1 MNRPESIS
9 QRIQRIASERKLTLA
24 SLNAKLDINSARL
37 DALWKGL
44 AVPEYKELAMLAK
57 VLDVDEA
64 VLLNG
69 RAERLWLR
77 LKKIAQE
84 WRFPKLWPVLAQHT
98 GSRGPDSPETEEAQ
112 DELILEDQKEQLWT
126 PDDPLPWWER

>member
-1 MNRPESIS
+1 
-9 QRIQRIASERKLTLA
+9 
-24 SLNAKLDINSARL
+24 
-37 DALWKGL
+37 
-44 AVPEYKELAMLAK
+44 MLAK
-57 VLDVDEA
+57 VLEVDEA

-98 GSRGPDSPETEEAQ
+98 GSRGPDSPETEEALL